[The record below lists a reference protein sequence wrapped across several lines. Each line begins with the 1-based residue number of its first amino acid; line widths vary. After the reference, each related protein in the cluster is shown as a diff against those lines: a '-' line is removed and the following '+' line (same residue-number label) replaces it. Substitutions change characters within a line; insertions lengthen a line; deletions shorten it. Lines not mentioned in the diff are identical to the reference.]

1 MRNLAIGAVVVIAGV
16 AALQVAR
23 PYAQSSDLLRN
34 IINTPHVEAWRVT
47 GTTARPLPHPVEGVV
62 GGKAISVP
70 AIRAEQ
76 TWTTGANIPVTG
88 EIKQGDTVLVMVF
101 ARLQVASPDS
111 PTSRLPVRID
121 EAVAP
126 YTNVIRGEGEIG
138 ADWKRVYASGVATK
152 DYAPNSTRM
161 SVRLATAN
169 HTVELGPG
177 FVLNLGQD
185 FDPADLPRNEP

>member
-1 MRNLAIGAVVVIAGV
+1 MRSLVIGVVAAVVGLGAPGIG
-16 AALQVAR
+16 R
-23 PYAQSSDLLRN
+23 PAAQSADLLRN

-47 GTTARPLPHPVEGVV
+47 GVSTRPQPHSDDGVI
-62 GGKAISVP
+62 GGKAISV
-70 AIRAEQ
+70 AAVRADQ

-101 ARLQVASPDS
+101 ARLQIPSPDS

-121 EAVAP
+121 EAAAP

-138 ADWKRVYASGVATK
+138 PQWKRVYASGVAAR
-152 DYAPNSTRM
+152 DYAANSTKM
-161 SVRLATAN
+161 SVRLATAS
-169 HTVELGPG
+169 HTVELGPA

-185 FDPADLPRNEP
+185 FNPADLPRNEP